1 MYDMITGILE
11 FSKVNSSQDISD
23 LGLNHI
29 FHQAVENIKLTITA
43 KKALI
48 DCPDLPVVRGSRTL
62 LIQLFQNLI
71 SNGIKYNESEVPI
84 IRISFQRQGDMY
96 EFTVS
101 DNGIGIDD
109 KYKTDVFDMFTR
121 LHNNG
126 QYQGTGIGLS
136 ICRKIV
142 ERMGGR
148 IRNQPNASGGTD
160 FIFTLPAE
168 SESI

>member
-1 MYDMITGILE
+1 
-11 FSKVNSSQDISD
+11 
-23 LGLNHI
+23 
-29 FHQAVENIKLTITA
+29 
-43 KKALI
+43 
-48 DCPDLPVVRGSRTL
+48 
-62 LIQLFQNLI
+62 
-71 SNGIKYNESEVPI
+71 
-84 IRISFQRQGDMY
+84 MY